1 MKSTL
6 LLLCAVSLLW
16 YGCGAGDTKNNMKDA
31 AKAAAK
37 QDWQTVRELS
47 EKRLHAVPTDNE
59 ASVMLALS
67 LFYTEREKPASI
79 ERAINCMRQVLTSET
94 QRYDLHFIYGWILLN
109 TGRYQEARVPLQ
121 AAYELH
127 FKDPHTMGQD
137 SQGMVKYALGRCCM
151 MNSLFKDA
159 LNYYE
164 QAAKS
169 TGFNDWVTLYNDMAC
184 CHAFQGNYAAAM
196 KCMFMA
202 SQKEEYNRKASEEER
217 KKHPERPP
225 YVNPYVYLLT
235 LNTAVVCDYL
245 SYPQYNTGN
254 AASYGAVRL
263 GWYDKAAGELA
274 EVAKNSVNASQQQR
288 LYNTLKQINQRKAT
302 LQASK

>member
-16 YGCGAGDTKNNMKDA
+16 YGCGAGDTKNAMKLA

-47 EKRLHAVPTDNE
+47 EKRLHAVPTDND
-59 ASVMLALS
+59 ASVLLALS
-67 LFYTEREKPASI
+67 LFYTERDKPTSI
-79 ERAINCMRQVLTSET
+79 DRAINCMRQVLTSEP

-109 TGRYQEARVPLQ
+109 TGRHQEARIPLQ

-137 SQGMVKYALGRCCM
+137 SQGLVKYALGRCCM

-159 LNYYE
+159 LKYYE

-169 TGFNDWVTLYNDMAC
+169 TGFNDWCTLYNDMAC
-184 CHAFQGNYAAAM
+184 CHVFMGNYAGAM
-196 KCMFMA
+196 NCLNQAM
-202 SQKEEYNRKASEEER
+202 QKNNLARDAVEKER
-217 KKHPERPP
+217 QKNPQLPP
-225 YVNPYVYLLT
+225 YENPYEYLLT
-235 LNTAVVCDYL
+235 VNTAVVCDYL
-245 SYPQYNTGN
+245 SYPQYNPGN
-254 AASYGAVRL
+254 AAAYSGVRQAWYGN
-263 GWYDKAAGELA
+263 A
-274 EVAKNSVNASQQQR
+274 EAMVAQAAKNSANASQQQR
-288 LYNTLKQINQRKAT
+288 LHNILKQINLRKAA